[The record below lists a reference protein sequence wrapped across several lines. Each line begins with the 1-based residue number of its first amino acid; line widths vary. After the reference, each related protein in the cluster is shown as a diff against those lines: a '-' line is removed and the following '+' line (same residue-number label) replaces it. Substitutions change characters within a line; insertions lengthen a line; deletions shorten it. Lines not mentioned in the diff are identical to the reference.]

1 MPRSTFNQEAQE
13 VKDDV
18 LFLASI
24 VEEAILESAA
34 AISRK
39 QGILKV
45 GEKRTFFG
53 YSFGS

>member
-1 MPRSTFNQEAQE
+1 MPRSTFNQEAQD

-18 LFLASI
+18 LFLASM

-39 QGILKV
+39 I
-45 GEKRTFFG
+45 T
-53 YSFGS
+53 